1 MPIINLLKQIH
12 DKADYIHEK
21 TKEDPPLQWKRNT
34 KISRKNTLS
43 LKPLNKIQAPKS

>member
-21 TKEDPPLQWKRNT
+21 TKEDPPLQELIEVANKN
-34 KISRKNTLS
+34 SR
-43 LKPLNKIQAPKS
+43 